1 MLFNSVEFIY
11 FLVVIFTIYWSL
23 IKSVKYQNIT
33 LLLGSYI
40 FYGWWDYRFLS
51 LIFVSTVINYFLGL
65 QISKNN
71 SNRKKIIF
79 GFSMIFNLG
88 LLSYFKYFN
97 FFLNSFLDI
106 INSFTSYSTSFYPWE
121 IILPIGISFYT
132 FQAMSY
138 SIDVF
143 YNRIK
148 PTYDFLSFSVFIS
161 FFPQLIAGPIEKAE
175 RLIPQLQTKRKFLL
189 EDGKTGIYFITYGIF
204 QKVVVADNISL
215 IVDKFYSN
223 VNFYSINSSF
233 TILAIF
239 LYSIQIYCDFSGY
252 SNIAIGVA
260 RLFGIKL
267 STNFKTPYFSRN
279 IIEFWRRWHITLS
292 FWFRDYLYIPLGGS
306 RITKIIT
313 VRNLFL
319 VFVLSGLWHG
329 ANSKFVVWGL
339 LHFCF
344 YIIYTEVFKGLNIY
358 NLKIL
363 SSILTFIIVSFF
375 WIPFRAVDLNDSLLI
390 IKSLINFNFTTLP
403 VGLIEL
409 FKIVLIIFVFIIFEI
424 LRKNIIKKS
433 IIISIIWLLILFLGN
448 YNNDTFIYFQ
458 F

>member
-1 MLFNSVEFIY
+1 MLFNSIEFIY
-11 FLVVIFTIYWSL
+11 FLVVIFTFYWSL
-23 IKSVKYQNIT
+23 SNSVKYQNIT
-33 LLLGSYI
+33 LLLGSYF
-40 FYGWWDYRFLS
+40 FYGWWDYRFLN

-65 QISKNN
+65 QISKYKSKRN
-71 SNRKKIIF
+71 F
-79 GFSMIFNLG
+79 FLWFSMIFNLG

-97 FFLNSFLDI
+97 FFLTSFLDV
-106 INSFTSYSTSFYPWE
+106 INSFKYFDLSFHPWE

-148 PTYDFLSFSVFIS
+148 PTNDFFSFSVFIS
-161 FFPQLIAGPIEKAE
+161 FFPQLIAGPIEKSE
-175 RLIPQLQTKRKFLL
+175 KLIPQFQTKRKFLFK
-189 EDGKTGIYFITYGIF
+189 DGKIGIYYITYGLF
-204 QKVVVADNISL
+204 KKVVVADNISL
-215 IVDKFYSN
+215 IVDEFYSN

-233 TILAIF
+233 TLITIF

-267 STNFKTPYFSRN
+267 STNFRTPYFSKN

-292 FWFRDYLYIPLGGS
+292 FWFRDYLFIPLGGS
-306 RITKIIT
+306 RITKFIT
-313 VRNLFL
+313 FRNLFL
-319 VFVLSGLWHG
+319 VFTLSGLWHG

-344 YIIYTEVFKGLNIY
+344 YILYIEVFRRLNIY
-358 NLKIL
+358 KSKIL
-363 SSILTFIIVSFF
+363 SSILTFIIVSLF
-375 WIPFRAVDLNDSLLI
+375 WIPFRAINLNDSLLI

-403 VGLIEL
+403 IGLIEL
-409 FKIVLIIFVFIIFEI
+409 FKIVFIILIFII
-424 LRKNIIKKS
+424 LEVLNKNTIKKR
-433 IIISIIWLLILFLGN
+433 IIILIIWLLILFFGN

>member
-1 MLFNSVEFIY
+1 MHFNSFCFIL
-11 FLVVIFTIYWSL
+11 FLAIV
-23 IKSVKYQNIT
+23 
-33 LLLGSYI
+33 
-40 FYGWWDYRFLS
+40 
-51 LIFVSTVINYFLGL
+51 LIFRLIIKNTNCKQYRIFISLFSTFFYAWNAPIFLLILLFIAYSSYQFGGK
-65 QISKNN
+65 ISKTKNLKKAKYYLFGNIVCSLSVLMYYKYLINILN
-71 SNRKKIIF
+71 SLSTDTIF
-79 GFSMIFNLG
+79 GI
-88 LLSYFKYFN
+88 
-97 FFLNSFLDI
+97 DI
-106 INSFTSYSTSFYPWE
+106 N
-121 IILPIGISFYT
+121 ILYVVVPIGISFYV
-132 FQAMSY
+132 FQSISY
-138 SIDVF
+138 TVDLYRKRIDQCES
-143 YNRIK
+143 
-148 PTYDFLSFSVFIS
+148 FLNYYLYLS

>member
-11 FLVVIFTIYWSL
+11 FLVVIFTIHWSL
-23 IKSVKYQNIT
+23 SNSVKYQNLT
-33 LLLGSYI
+33 LLLGSYF

-51 LIFVSTVINYFLGL
+51 LIFISTVINYFLGI
-65 QISKNN
+65 QISKKK
-71 SNRKKIIF
+71 SKRKKF
-79 GFSMIFNLG
+79 FLGLTMVFNLG

-97 FFLNSFLDI
+97 FFLSSFSDILFSLKFYDNSFDL
-106 INSFTSYSTSFYPWE
+106 WE

-138 SIDVF
+138 SFDVF
-143 YNRIK
+143 NDRIK
-148 PTYDFLSFSVFIS
+148 PTYDFFSFSVFMS

-175 RLIPQLQTKRKFLL
+175 KLIPQFQSKRKFLF
-189 EDGKTGIYFITYGIF
+189 EDGKIGVYYISYGIF
-204 QKVVVADNISL
+204 KKVVVADNISL
-215 IVDKFYSN
+215 IVDQFYSN
-223 VNFYSINSSF
+223 VNFYSINSTF
-233 TILAIF
+233 TLITIF

-267 STNFKTPYFSRN
+267 SVNFRTPYFSRN

-292 FWFRDYLYIPLGGS
+292 FWFRDYLFIPLGGS
-306 RITKIIT
+306 RTTKIIT

-329 ANSKFVVWGL
+329 ANSKFLVWGL

-344 YIIYTEVFKGLNIY
+344 YIIYSEVLKRLNIDK
-358 NLKIL
+358 LKII
-363 SSILTFIIVSFF
+363 SSILTFILVSLF
-375 WIPFRAVDLNDSLLI
+375 WIPFRAINIEESMLI
-390 IKSLINFNFTTLP
+390 IKSLKNFNFTTLP
-403 VGLIEL
+403 IGSIEL
-409 FKIVLIIFVFIIFEI
+409 FKIMWIFSLFIIFEI
-424 LRKNIIKKS
+424 LNKNTIKKRLF
-433 IIISIIWLLILFLGN
+433 ISILWLLIFFLGN
-448 YNNDTFIYFQ
+448 FNKDTFIYFQ